1 MLGRQSRIRIS
12 KSELSASLAY
22 IIQAEF
28 LHCRWVTIK
37 AEDIM
42 AGVNKVILIGN
53 LGKDPELRYTAA
65 GQPVASFSVATTE
78 RWTDKNGQRQERT
91 EWHNIVVWGKLA
103 ELTNQYL
110 KKGRPVY
117 IEGRITSRSWDDRDG
132 NKKYRT
138 EIVAN
143 QIQFLGSGPG
153 PGSGADAPTQPEP
166 QQSVEPHFDQNPPA
180 AGQPGVPEDD
190 LPF

>member
-1 MLGRQSRIRIS
+1 
-12 KSELSASLAY
+12 
-22 IIQAEF
+22 
-28 LHCRWVTIK
+28 
-37 AEDIM
+37 M

-53 LGKDPELRYTAA
+53 LGKDPELRYTPG
-65 GQPVASFSVATTE
+65 GQAVASFSIATTE
-78 RWTDKNGQRQERT
+78 RWTDKNGQRQDRT

-117 IEGRITSRSWDDRDG
+117 IEGRITTRSWDDRDG

-143 QIQFLGSGPG
+143 QVQFLSGGPSTGSGE
-153 PGSGADAPTQPEP
+153 APLPSEP
-166 QQSVEPHFDQNPPA
+166 QQSAEPQYDQGSPA
-180 AGQPGVPEDD
+180 PAGAGVPEDD